1 MGGTPGVANVAEQEH
16 VVAQKWGAVSGLAWP
31 PECWLTGTGATPATI
46 DQWTMHTRD
55 TADDLEAGRIL
66 AVRLYRSVRRQIF
79 RKFVRPHRRYLS
91 ILTSAKRADLYGLDR
106 EQAYAPSW
114 QRVPIPVGSSCNM
127 FDGAKLY
134 FPGARNR
141 SIRHWKLR
149 MPTLDGLAPSIEL
162 VPHVLYAEFLRIWME
177 LEVGHVGSN
186 LKVVVNPLRGGNLSL
201 PVRKSLLRLSRGSQL
216 RCPVGRSWCL
226 TVWNSRVR
234 PWSGVHN
241 GNRIVGLCLMGDR
254 SLIAIY

>member
-1 MGGTPGVANVAEQEH
+1 MGGTLGVANVAEQEH

-46 DQWTMHTRD
+46 VLWTMHTRD

-114 QRVPIPVGSSCNM
+114 QRVPIPAGRLVVQHV
-127 FDGAKLY
+127 
-134 FPGARNR
+134 RR
-141 SIRHWKLR
+141 SKAL
-149 MPTLDGLAPSIEL
+149 
-162 VPHVLYAEFLRIWME
+162 
-177 LEVGHVGSN
+177 
-186 LKVVVNPLRGGNLSL
+186 
-201 PVRKSLLRLSRGSQL
+201 LSRSAKPIDQALEATYADIGRLGSI
-216 RCPVGRSWCL
+216 
-226 TVWNSRVR
+226 
-234 PWSGVHN
+234 H
-241 GNRIVGLCLMGDR
+241 
-254 SLIAIY
+254 